1 MLLPSFRWNEDI
13 PVKLFSFNSLSFLNN
28 NFRIHGHRIQVF
40 FMLGVT
46 SRIFSVIFL
55 SLWVVFPPSSLLWAG
70 NTVSKPAK
78 RIISTSPSI
87 TETLFELGLKD
98 RVVAVTDFCKYPLE
112 ACQLPSIG
120 GMINPNMETVV
131 SLNPDLIIHSS
142 GNQKIA
148 SNAKS
153 LGITTLE
160 VDMGNL
166 KEIFATI
173 KKLGTALNCQEQAKD
188 LLLHLN
194 EGIGFYQERLQGLP
208 KKEVLLLLGDSSDP
222 SRDLYAVGPGTFL
235 NELLELSGGN
245 NIIRNS
251 PARYPKL
258 SKEYIIEKS
267 PEIII
272 EAGPKSNLPQKEI
285 DLRIQEWHRFP
296 TIKAVKNK
304 QIYFIGADYILIP
317 GPRILKIIDRFSKAI
332 HPEIFE
338 VQTEKSNFQ
347 EIPNP

>member
-1 MLLPSFRWNEDI
+1 MLCPSFRWNEDI
-13 PVKLFSFNSLSFLNN
+13 PVKFFSFSSFLLLNNSFRTPRQITHALSKSCIAVVSTIILSLCFLCLSLS
-28 NFRIHGHRIQVF
+28 
-40 FMLGVT
+40 
-46 SRIFSVIFL
+46 
-55 SLWVVFPPSSLLWAG
+55 PLWAG
-70 NTVSKPAK
+70 NTDSKSAG

-87 TETLFELGLKD
+87 TETLFELGLED
-98 RVVAVTDFCKYPLE
+98 RVIAVTDFCKYPHT

-131 SLNPDLIIHSS
+131 SLNPDLIIHPS
-142 GNQKIA
+142 GNQRIPR
-148 SNAKS
+148 NAKS
-153 LGITTLE
+153 LGIPTLA

-166 KEIFATI
+166 AEIFSSI
-173 KKLGTALNCQEQAKD
+173 EKIGTALNCQESAKK

-194 EGIGFYQERLQGLP
+194 EGIAFYQKRLKDLP
-208 KKEVLLLLGDSSDP
+208 KKEVLLLLGGSSDP
-222 SRDLYAVGPGTFL
+222 SRDLYAAGPGTFL
-235 NELLELSGGN
+235 NELLILSGGN

-272 EAGPKSNLPQKEI
+272 EAGPKSDLPQREI
-285 DLRIQEWHRFP
+285 DLRIQEWNRFP

-317 GPRILKIIDRFSKAI
+317 GPRLLKIIERFSKAI
-332 HPEIFE
+332 HPDLF
-338 VQTEKSNFQ
+338 VDQTKKTSFQ
-347 EIPNP
+347 GIRKP